1 MTLQSFNPQDHFF
14 KKAKEHSFVARS
26 IYKLEEIDQ
35 RFKLFEN
42 TTKKVLDIGCSP
54 WSRLQYAY
62 QRAHKIKWF
71 QAIGLDI
78 QDVKVNL
85 DWVHTYVVDATDK
98 EACRKIIEEENK
110 IEKFDLILSDLAPN
124 TIGFKDIDAMRCIGI
139 LEDTLW
145 LYETYLKQGAKFA
158 MKIFMGPGF
167 EEFVSNCKRTR
178 GATNVKLFKPKAC
191 RDISKEI
198 YIVKRR

>member
-14 KKAKEHSFVARS
+14 KKAKEHQYVARS

-54 WSRLQYAY
+54 WSRLQYSY

-85 DWVHTYVVDATDK
+85 GGVHTYVVDATDQD
-98 EACRKIIEEENK
+98 ACAKIMEDNQ

-124 TIGFKDIDAMRCIGI
+124 TIGFKDIDAMRCIGV
-139 LEDTLW
+139 LEWTLW
-145 LYETYLKQGAKFA
+145 LYEKYLKNGGKFA

-167 EEFVSNCKRTR
+167 EEFVSNCKKIRW
-178 GATNVKLFKPKAC
+178 ATNVKLFKPKAC

-198 YIVKRR
+198 YIVKWR

>member
-1 MTLQSFNPQDHFF
+1 MTFQSFKPQDHFF
-14 KKAKEHSFVARS
+14 KKAKEQHFVARS
-26 IYKLEEIDQ
+26 IYKLQEIDE
-35 RFKLFEN
+35 KYHLFDKGVR
-42 TTKKVLDIGCSP
+42 TVLDIWCSP
-54 WSRLQYAY
+54 WSWLQYVH
-62 QRAHKIKWF
+62 QCVGKNKDF

-85 DWVHTYVVDATDK
+85 DGVSTYVCDATDQS
-98 EACRKIIEEENK
+98 ACNAIMNEHSITQ
-110 IEKFDLILSDLAPN
+110 FDLILSDLAPN

-139 LEDTLW
+139 LEGTLW
-145 LYETYLKQGAKFA
+145 LYEQYLKTWGKFA

-167 EEFVSNCKRTR
+167 DEFVSNCKKIWW
-178 GATNVKLFKPKAC
+178 ATNIKLFKPKAC